1 LTVCAP
7 VAAQQ
12 APLLQPFSKA
22 TTEAV
27 PAPWRLVGLAKGR
40 APLAQFEMVTL
51 GHDRVLK
58 LATDKSYGTA
68 VHELPHLALAP
79 GSLLKWRWRLDHPI
93 VGADLNLKK
102 GDDAPLKVCA
112 MFDMPLDRLGVVET
126 SLLRMAR
133 AVKGEKLPSAT
144 LCYVWDHQLP
154 AGSQLPNAF
163 TKRLRYVVL
172 DSGEK
177 QLGQWVPHE
186 RDLVADFMR
195 AFGQEADVMPPLI
208 AIAVGADSDNTQS
221 GSLGYLGDVVLT
233 PASRP

>member
-1 LTVCAP
+1 
-7 VAAQQ
+7 
-12 APLLQPFSKA
+12 
-22 TTEAV
+22 
-27 PAPWRLVGLAKGR
+27 
-40 APLAQFEMVTL
+40 
-51 GHDRVLK
+51 
-58 LATDKSYGTA
+58 
-68 VHELPHLALAP
+68 
-79 GSLLKWRWRLDHPI
+79 
-93 VGADLNLKK
+93 
-102 GDDAPLKVCA
+102 
-112 MFDMPLDRLGVVET
+112 
-126 SLLRMAR
+126 MAR

-177 QLGQWVPHE
+177 QLGQWVAHE

-195 AFGQEADVMPPLI
+195 AFGQEADGMPPLI